1 MKRLSLFVLLLTFVV
16 TSGCVGFCR
25 SGDGVSGKRIGLIE
39 VKGVIVEPDDVVEDL
54 EKARKSKKVKAVVV
68 RVDSPGGSIG
78 ASQEI
83 LRTIQQVN
91 EEKPVVVSMGDVAA
105 SGGYYVSVG
114 AKKIFANE
122 GTVTGSIGVR
132 MEHLNARGL
141 FEFLRL
147 QPETI
152 KSGKYKD
159 IGSIYRAITPEE
171 REILEAFLDELHD
184 QFKADITKARGLER
198 SFVDEIATGQVYT
211 GLKAKDMG
219 LIDEIGGLTDAV
231 KAAWEMAGLKGE
243 PKMVKVRKKDP
254 WWYDIFS
261 DHSRSLVKEM
271 VTKISGHKYF
281 LYEWS
286 LF

>member
-25 SGDGVSGKRIGLIE
+25 DGSGVSGKKIGLIE
-39 VKGVIVEPDDVVEDL
+39 VKGVIVEPDNVVEDL

-83 LRTIQQVN
+83 LRTIQQLN

-114 AKKIFANE
+114 ARKIFANE

-141 FEFLRL
+141 FEFLHL

-184 QFKADITKARGLER
+184 QFKADIAKARGLER

-211 GLKAKDMG
+211 GLKAKEMG

-231 KAAWEMAGLKGE
+231 KAAWELAGLKGE
-243 PKMVKVRKKDP
+243 PTMVKVRKGKP

-261 DHSRSLVKEM
+261 NHTRSLVKEM
-271 VTKISGHKYF
+271 TAKISGHKYF

-286 LF
+286 PF